1 MMTAPASMTWSQLL
15 DALRSVPEQL
25 AALVSEASHDST
37 AARVTGEHWSVCQ
50 IVGHMCAVESPYRA
64 RLVRI
69 SLEDH
74 PYVAAINCITGEYD
88 PETPIAI
95 LVETFAMLR
104 RETIRFLENLAPL
117 ARGRTAVHA
126 ELGNITLRS
135 QVEALSAHDE
145 EHLAQI
151 VRLLEK
157 QAGNEEGGAHG

>member
-37 AARVTGEHWSVCQ
+37 AARVNGEHWSVCQ

>member
-1 MMTAPASMTWSQLL
+1 MTAPVSMTWSELL
-15 DALRSVPEQL
+15 LALRSAPERL
-25 AALVSEASHDST
+25 AKLTSEAPHDST
-37 AARVTGEHWSVCQ
+37 AARASGDGWSVCQ

-74 PYVAAINCITGEYD
+74 PHVAAISCITGDYA

-104 RETIRFLENLAPL
+104 RETVRFLESLAPL

-126 ELGNITLRS
+126 ELGKITLRS

-151 VRLLEK
+151 ARLLKK
-157 QAGNEEGGAHG
+157 QAGKEEGGAHG

>member
-25 AALVSEASHDST
+25 AALMSEASHDST
-37 AARVTGEHWSVCQ
+37 AARVTGEDWSVCQ

>member
-1 MMTAPASMTWSQLL
+1 MTAPASMTWSELL
-15 DALRSVPEQL
+15 DALRSVPERL
-25 AALVSEASHDST
+25 DALTSETAHDRM
-37 AARVTGEHWSVCQ
+37 AARPNGDDWSVCQ

-74 PYVAAINCITGEYD
+74 PHVAAINCITGDYD

-104 RETIRFLENLAPL
+104 RETVRFLESLAPL

-126 ELGNITLRS
+126 ELGHITLRS

-151 VRLLEK
+151 ARRLEK
-157 QAGNEEGGAHG
+157 QAGE

>member
-1 MMTAPASMTWSQLL
+1 MTAPAAMTWFELL
-15 DALRSVPEQL
+15 NALRSVPERL
-25 AALVSEASHDST
+25 ATLTSDASHDST
-37 AARVTGEHWSVCQ
+37 AVRASEDRWSVCE

-69 SLEDH
+69 SLEEH
-74 PYVAAINCITGEYD
+74 PRVAAISCITGDYD
-88 PETPIAI
+88 PETPVAI

-104 RETIRFLENLAPL
+104 HETVRFLENLTPL

-126 ELGNITLRS
+126 DLGDITLRS

-151 VRLLEK
+151 ARLLK
-157 QAGNEEGGAHG
+157 

>member
-1 MMTAPASMTWSQLL
+1 MTAPVSMTWSELL
-15 DALRSVPEQL
+15 SALRSVPER
-25 AALVSEASHDST
+25 LVTLTSEATHDST
-37 AARVTGEHWSVCQ
+37 SARSNGDDWSVCQ

-69 SLEDH
+69 SLENH
-74 PYVAAINCITGEYD
+74 PRVAAISCLTGDYD

-95 LVETFAMLR
+95 LVETFAILR
-104 RETIRFLENLAPL
+104 RETVRFLENLAPL

-126 ELGNITLRS
+126 ELGDITLRS

-151 VRLLEK
+151 ARLLEK
-157 QAGNEEGGAHG
+157 QAGKEAGGSHG

>member
-1 MMTAPASMTWSQLL
+1 MTAPASMTWSQLL

-25 AALVSEASHDST
+25 AALMSEASHDST
-37 AARVTGEHWSVCQ
+37 AARVTGEDWSVCQ

>member
-1 MMTAPASMTWSQLL
+1 MTASASMTWSDLL
-15 DALRSVPEQL
+15 DALRSVPERL
-25 AALVSEASHDST
+25 AALTSEASHDST
-37 AARVTGEHWSVCQ
+37 AARVNGDDWSVCQ

-69 SLEDH
+69 SLVDH
-74 PYVAAINCITGEYD
+74 PHVAAISCITGDYD

-95 LVETFAMLR
+95 LVDTFAMLR
-104 RETIRFLENLAPL
+104 RETVRFLESLAPL

-126 ELGNITLRS
+126 ELGDITLRS

-151 VRLLEK
+151 ARLLEK
-157 QAGNEEGGAHG
+157 QPGKDEGGAHG